1 MASRDEKMMDIEK
14 RATLQTLETPVESS
28 NEDEGPESLDP
39 VLDGDESL
47 RSDHKL
53 LRWTKWVEHVLGLEA
68 RGIHRVRAN
77 EQTPKTTLSFLQI
90 VVLWFSINTAS
101 QNIILASIGGSV
113 YSLGFVDAT
122 LCSVFGTIVGSIP
135 VAYTAGWGPWSGNR
149 TLVYDFVMICE
160 L

>member
-1 MASRDEKMMDIEK
+1 MASADEQMMDIEK
-14 RATLQTLETPVESS
+14 RAALESPIESS
-28 NEDEGPESLDP
+28 NENEAPESLYP

-53 LRWTKWVEHVLGLEA
+53 LRWTKRVEHVLGLEA

-77 EQTPKTTLSFLQI
+77 EQTSKTTLSVLQI

-113 YSLGFVDAT
+113 YGLGFMDAT
-122 LCSVFGTIVGSIP
+122 LCSVFGAIVGSIP

-149 TLVYDFVMICE
+149 TLVGDSLQIYE
-160 L
+160 LRAN

>member
-1 MASRDEKMMDIEK
+1 MMDIEK
-14 RATLQTLETPVESS
+14 SAALESPIESS
-28 NEDEGPESLDP
+28 NEYEGP
-39 VLDGDESL
+39 ESL

-53 LRWTKWVEHVLGLEA
+53 LRWTKRVEHVLGLEA
-68 RGIHRVRAN
+68 RGIHRVRTN

-113 YSLGFVDAT
+113 YGLGFVDAT
-122 LCSVFGTIVGSIP
+122 LCSVFGAIVGSIP

-149 TLVYDFVMICE
+149 TLVGDSLQIYE
-160 L
+160 LRAN